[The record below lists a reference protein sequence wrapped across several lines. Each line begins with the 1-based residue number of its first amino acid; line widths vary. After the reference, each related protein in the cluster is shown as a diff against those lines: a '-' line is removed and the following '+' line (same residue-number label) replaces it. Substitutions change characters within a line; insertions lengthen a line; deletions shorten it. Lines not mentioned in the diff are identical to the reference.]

1 MADFETLSGHID
13 ERGQQLQARMEAAE
27 KQFLGLAAHAEDAE
41 RMTMTVTTVASR
53 LNEAS
58 REAEEVRKAV
68 DAITE
73 RSESVEALAERTQ
86 TLRKEIEQRQHAVAQ
101 VTKDLAKATELR
113 QEAADAAQHLD
124 DLVQELKGAISKAET
139 RASDLSELS
148 TQLESRAADLKNVEN
163 RLNVFEGRLTQWD
176 KVDQDVSRSL
186 EAIIARQ
193 GTVGALQADLDRMFS
208 MTEQTVTDVR
218 EITAAHSEIE
228 GSRELL
234 KEVMERLQEVRDTA
248 STLEER
254 KRQMSKAEE
263 RLARAEG
270 LLADVGSS
278 LDALQGQKAIVDQAV
293 EKAGSLQFLLK
304 QAEVAIEG
312 LREERKTTGLVRS
325 AVSLGH
331 GDDEYDD
338 DDDSNEE
345 MANAA

>member
-1 MADFETLSGHID
+1 
-13 ERGQQLQARMEAAE
+13 ME
-27 KQFLGLAAHAEDAE
+27 
-41 RMTMTVTTVASR
+41 V
-53 LNEAS
+53 
-58 REAEEVRKAV
+58 
-68 DAITE
+68 
-73 RSESVEALAERTQ
+73 LAERTK
-86 TLRKEIEQRQHAVAQ
+86 TLRKEIEQRQHAVAE

-124 DLVQELKGAISKAET
+124 DMVKELRGAISKTET

-148 TQLESRAADLKNVEN
+148 TQLEGRATDLMNVEK

-176 KVDQDVSRSL
+176 KVDHDVTRSL
-186 EAIIARQ
+186 EAIVARQ
-193 GTVGALQADLDRMFS
+193 GTVGALQADLDRMFT
-208 MTEQTVTDVR
+208 MAEQTAVDVR

-234 KEVMERLQEVRDTA
+234 KEVMGRLQEVRDTA

-254 KRQMSKAEE
+254 KRQMSKAED

-278 LDALQGQKAIVDQAV
+278 LDALQGQKTIVDQAV

-312 LREERKTTGLVRS
+312 LREERRTTGLVRS
-325 AVSLGH
+325 AVAVGH
-331 GDDEYDD
+331 DDEYNDDEDEDGDDE
-338 DDDSNEE
+338 
-345 MANAA
+345 MAKAA